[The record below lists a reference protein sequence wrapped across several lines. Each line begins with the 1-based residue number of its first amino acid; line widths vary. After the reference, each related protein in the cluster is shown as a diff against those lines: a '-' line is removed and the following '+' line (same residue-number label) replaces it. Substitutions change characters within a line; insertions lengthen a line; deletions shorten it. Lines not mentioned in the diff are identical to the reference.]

1 MSKVI
6 RAEITYT
13 LEFDEN
19 GFLEWEKES
28 SLFDGERFP
37 RTEAEMIDY
46 AREEMYEVLMNGAK
60 YNDIWNMIDVVVVN
74 D

>member
-1 MSKVI
+1 MNKVI

-28 SLFDGERFP
+28 GLVDEDQKP
-37 RTEAEMIDY
+37 RTEAEMAEF
-46 AREEMYEVLMNGAK
+46 AREEFYEVLMNGAK
-60 YNDIWNMIDVVVVN
+60 YNDIWNMIDVEVI
-74 D
+74 DE

>member
-1 MSKVI
+1 MSKLI

-28 SLFDGERFP
+28 GLWDEDQKP
-37 RTEAEMIDY
+37 RTEAEMADF
-46 AREEMYEVLMNGAK
+46 AREEFYEVLMNGAK
-60 YNDIWNMIDVVVVN
+60 YNDIWNMIDVVAV
-74 D
+74 DA